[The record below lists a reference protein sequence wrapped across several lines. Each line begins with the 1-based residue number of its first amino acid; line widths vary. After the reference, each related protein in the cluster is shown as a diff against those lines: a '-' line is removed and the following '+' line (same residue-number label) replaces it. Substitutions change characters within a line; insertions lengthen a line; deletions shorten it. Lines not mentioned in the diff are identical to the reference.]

1 MKYILF
7 GFLLICSFS
16 ANAVEVII
24 EENGNR
30 RIIKIPDNQ
39 KQDVVLKINTTNSH
53 KKNNNNKKC
62 ILDEPIKK
70 NPVKKAYIKKSLPI
84 TKMQPKTIIIQN
96 KQNPVIAKDNSNK
109 QIQLVNVYHYFY
121 PCSANPAMKDCVA
134 DKDIKIDNKTDR
146 MVIEDEKGLHPVDM
160 IDRKSKIIS
169 EPNTFDKD
177 LKLKSNLIENH
188 SKITPIFDGKNY
200 PPQSIPTN
208 DQPVRIN
215 SQYDTKN
222 ITVIK

>member
-16 ANAVEVII
+16 TNAVEIII

-53 KKNNNNKKC
+53 KKNNNKKC
-62 ILDEPIKK
+62 ILDEPVKK
-70 NPVKKAYIKKSLPI
+70 TPSKKAYMKQSLPVK
-84 TKMQPKTIIIQN
+84 KMQPKTIIVQN
-96 KQNPVIAKDNSNK
+96 KQRPIIVKGNGNK

-121 PCSANPAMKDCVA
+121 PCSANPTMKDCVP

-169 EPNTFDKD
+169 EPNTLNRD
-177 LKLKSNLIENH
+177 LKLKNNLTENH
-188 SKITPIFDGKNY
+188 GKITPIFDGKNY
-200 PPQSIPTN
+200 PPQSIPTH
-208 DQPVRIN
+208 DEPVRIN
-215 SQYDTKN
+215 GQYDTKN